1 MLGALL
7 RHRAAAQIASL
18 HAAVAPAALA
28 GAAAP
33 APQAAAGALLSL
45 RRFSERAEGAAGG
58 ADAPASAEAEAGAAA
73 PAAGAAGAAGA
84 PAQQQATLQNAKIW
98 QSWVRGKLDE
108 RPAGAPDLGGAPHE
122 GRIGRVRPTWAARAA
137 GGVAPAPGGG
147 GGSGAGAGGA
157 APRGPPS
164 RGPAGSAPRGP
175 GGGPPRGNGGGDWK
189 AAARSSERAAER
201 RIGAIVAGADDAAG
215 APRPGGGRYG
225 WLGGADDAPR
235 VAAGASARAEE
246 LSPAR
251 LHPHRLFFPGQSY
264 SPEDLDPYKAKG
276 VAFPSDLNAASRQRP
291 VPAAAAAAGVDFR
304 NVALLALAVSEAGKL
319 APRRR
324 TRLPARAHR
333 ELSRAV
339 KLARALALLHPCAA
353 PPRPGRFGAR
363 RRDAGGAGAAA
374 AAPQPR
380 GPPGARGA
388 EPARRQRA

>member
-18 HAAVAPAALA
+18 HAAAAAPAALA

-33 APQAAAGALLSL
+33 ATQAAAGALLSL

-58 ADAPASAEAEAGAAA
+58 ADAPASAAAEAAAAA
-73 PAAGAAGAAGA
+73 PAAGAAAAAAAAA

-147 GGSGAGAGGA
+147 GRSGAGAGSA
-157 APRGPPS
+157 APRGPPPS

-175 GGGPPRGNGGGDWK
+175 GGGPPRGGGGGGWK
-189 AAARSSERAAER
+189 AAARSSERAVER
-201 RIGAIVAGADDAAG
+201 RVGAIVAGADDAAG

-276 VAFPSDLNAASRQRP
+276 VAFPSDLNVASRQRP

-333 ELSRAV
+333 ELGRAV

-363 RRDAGGAGAAA
+363 
-374 AAPQPR
+374 PQQQLR

-388 EPARRQRA
+388 EPARRHQA